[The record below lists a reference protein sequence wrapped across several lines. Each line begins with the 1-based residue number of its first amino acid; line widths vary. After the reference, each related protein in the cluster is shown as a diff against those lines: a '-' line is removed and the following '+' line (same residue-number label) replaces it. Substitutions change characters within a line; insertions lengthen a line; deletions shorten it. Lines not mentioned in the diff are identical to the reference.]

1 MSDPRIS
8 ARVSPETRNLVHDA
22 ADIMGVSV
30 ADFLTAAALEE
41 AHRVIERER
50 SVIVSDKYADAFFA
64 ALENPPEP
72 NSALLKTVKENRSN

>member
-8 ARVSPETRNLVHDA
+8 ARVSPETRSLVHDA

-50 SVIVSDKYADAFFA
+50 SVIVSDKYAGAFFA

-72 NSALLKTVKENRSN
+72 NSALLKVVKENRSN